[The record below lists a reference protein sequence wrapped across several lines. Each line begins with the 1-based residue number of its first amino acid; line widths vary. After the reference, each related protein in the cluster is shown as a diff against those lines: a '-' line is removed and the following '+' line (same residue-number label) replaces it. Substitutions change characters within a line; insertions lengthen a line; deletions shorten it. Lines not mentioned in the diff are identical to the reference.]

1 VLVLPVVTVTDLS
14 VAEPSAI
21 LQKIASPGQVA
32 LLIAWFQPV
41 GWLIAGLVFAP
52 APTMATSRWPGVG
65 EALKVPA
72 TLVTDVPCASLWA
85 DWTTGAAMVGVAVGV
100 KVNVA
105 VGVLVFVAVGVFV
118 RVAVGG
124 TGVFVGV
131 FVRVGVCV
139 GVLVGVDVGGTGVF
153 VGVCVGVFVRVGVFV
168 GPVVFVGVFVAAGLA
183 LNATRSISHVPE
195 CAAVAAAEMLP
206 VDGSM

>member
-105 VGVLVFVAVGVFV
+105 VGVLVC
-118 RVAVGG
+118 VAVGG